1 MDTHENLPPVKAKR
15 SHIVLLIL
23 SCVCLLIALTGAKD
37 LMEYFLLPDAPL
49 ADGSALPDGEGTE
62 MGLFVMLLDESLRGA
77 ALAVLL
83 VGFVPYLCAGLV
95 MSVILATRRRVLPSW
110 LWVASLVLTGLY
122 LLILTVLVAAMFV

>member
-1 MDTHENLPPVKAKR
+1 MDTHDNLPPVKAKR

-23 SCVCLLIALTGAKD
+23 SCVFLCIAVSGAVD
-37 LMEYFLLPDAPL
+37 LVETFLLPDAPL

-62 MGLFVMLLDESLRGA
+62 MGLFVMLLGESLWVA